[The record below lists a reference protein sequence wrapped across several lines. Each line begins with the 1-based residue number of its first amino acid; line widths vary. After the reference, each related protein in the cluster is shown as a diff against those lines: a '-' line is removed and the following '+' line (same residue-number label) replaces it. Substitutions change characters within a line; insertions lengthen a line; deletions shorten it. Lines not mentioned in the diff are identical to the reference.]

1 MAEQDNA
8 IRPGVSGVEDT
19 RTRKTVRLT
28 PTVPETIVPIE
39 PAASGL
45 DNTSTGN
52 VEMFNDTRTRRTV
65 KLKPIAPGSPVP
77 ITAPGSSAARPDSS
91 TLKLEAPAGDDTGTR
106 KSTIIRP
113 VATPP
118 PSISGATP
126 APAAPAGDDTGTRKS
141 TVLRPTATPPP
152 SISGATPAP
161 AAPAGDDTST
171 RKSTIVPPAA
181 AQTPSVTGAAP
192 APDAAS
198 GDGESRTV
206 RIQRPQRPAGSAP
219 APAMKLPGIG
229 AKPAAPAPAPA
240 APAKP
245 AAPAPAPAAPV
256 KPAAPVP
263 APAPAAPEAIGVKKP
278 AATSAPAA
286 SGAGKDAPKGDKK
299 DVTVLA
305 RSGSAPSKFYM
316 VLALLTLFAVLG
328 ASVITTLHY
337 LKFEHQLDYS
347 HLIPGLPVAK

>member
-77 ITAPGSSAARPDSS
+77 ITAPGSGAARPDSS

-113 VATPP
+113 AATPP
-118 PSISGATP
+118 PSISAAP
-126 APAAPAGDDTGTRKS
+126 AAPAAPAGDDTGTRKS

-152 SISGATPAP
+152 SISGATPAPAAP

-219 APAMKLPGIG
+219 TPAPAMKLPGIG
-229 AKPAAPAPAPA
+229 AKPAA
-240 APAKP
+240 
-245 AAPAPAPAAPV
+245 
-256 KPAAPVP
+256 
-263 APAPAAPEAIGVKKP
+263 
-278 AATSAPAA
+278 TSAPGA

-316 VLALLTLFAVLG
+316 VLALLTLVAVLG

>member
-113 VATPP
+113 V
-118 PSISGATP
+118 
-126 APAAPAGDDTGTRKS
+126 
-141 TVLRPTATPPP
+141 ATPPP